1 MLVEG
6 PHTSGN
12 SRVEQRGEFMSDAK
26 VTLTIK
32 NNGPIRVE
40 GEGFEIKDA
49 QGQVFNLG
57 GRTAVSICR
66 CGASKKQPFCD
77 GSHGEC
83 KFASEVTAYDLAP
96 K

>member
-1 MLVEG
+1 
-6 PHTSGN
+6 
-12 SRVEQRGEFMSDAK
+12 MSDSK
-26 VTLTIK
+26 VIITIK
-32 NNGPIRVE
+32 NNGPLRVE
-40 GEGFEIKDA
+40 GTGFEIRDA
-49 QGQVFNLG
+49 AGKAFDLG

-83 KFASEVTAYDLAP
+83 QFKSEVTAYDLPP

>member
-1 MLVEG
+1 
-6 PHTSGN
+6 
-12 SRVEQRGEFMSDAK
+12 MSDNK
-26 VTLTIK
+26 VIITIK

-40 GEGFEIKDA
+40 GASFEIRDA
-49 QGQVFNLG
+49 AGGVFNLN

-66 CGASKKQPFCD
+66 CGVSKKQPFCD

-83 KFASEVTAYDLAP
+83 KFASDVAAYELPP